1 MNVRRN
7 DAGGRPTMRER
18 IAQNL
23 AAVLN
28 ARPWFEGVTVY
39 GLSDSA
45 MLGPTRSQVDN
56 LALAMRAAIEQYEP
70 RLAQPQVRAIG
81 GRDSIWIEF
90 EARGAVEGASVA
102 YLLRYSVVFRNVVV
116 AERGAKEPV

>member
-1 MNVRRN
+1 MNVRRT
-7 DAGGRPTMRER
+7 DAGRRPTLRER

-45 MLGPTRSQVDN
+45 MLGPSKSQTNN
-56 LALAMRAAIEQYEP
+56 LALAMRSAIEQYEP
-70 RLAQPQVRAIG
+70 RLAQPQVLALG
-81 GRDSIWIEF
+81 TRDSIWIEF
-90 EARGAVEGASVA
+90 EARGTVEGASVA